1 MENQACKG
9 SDIKAT
15 REGEDNP
22 KLDQMD
28 RGNNEATREGEDT
41 PKLDLEDKGDTKATR
56 EGEDAAKLD
65 LEDRGDREPN
75 GNRYKR
81 PVITKVEKNP
91 GKKGDTREYVQTS
104 GYESLTPESLAKQLR
119 SAKLQEEQEQAS
131 GSESLDAESHAK
143 HPGSAELQEEQ
154 EQEAKHDGYPA
165 HNYVQEQVAKQAS
178 GDKSPATESLAK
190 QLRFA

>member
-56 EGEDAAKLD
+56 KGEDAAKLD
-65 LEDRGDREPN
+65 LEDRGDSEPN
-75 GNRYKR
+75 ENRYKR
-81 PVITKVEKNP
+81 PVITKEEK
-91 GKKGDTREYVQTS
+91 
-104 GYESLTPESLAKQLR
+104 
-119 SAKLQEEQEQAS
+119 
-131 GSESLDAESHAK
+131 
-143 HPGSAELQEEQ
+143 
-154 EQEAKHDGYPA
+154 
-165 HNYVQEQVAKQAS
+165 EQVAEARIQ
-178 GDKSPATESLAK
+178 DKATETRGAGLGGVKKEGAAEGATRSTTEA
-190 QLRFA
+190 RRGGR